1 MLFYYPKKKIYSL
14 ETKISLDSPLSL
26 WYRRDRVVPFFYLEL
41 VMKISNNTI
50 SLLKN
55 FSAINNSIFIKS
67 GREIWTTSADKSI
80 IGYCTVEESFPV
92 DFGIY
97 DLNRFLSLVSFF
109 ENPDF
114 EFTNDEVK
122 ILSSKSRTNYRFA
135 DPRIIAHRNEFEKVE
150 KYIRQ
155 SSSQLV
161 YPIQFNLT
169 DADLQDFLKKS
180 SVLKLGDVLIC
191 TENGVVT
198 LQSHDKKNDLS
209 DKHVLYLDDKIE
221 GTFSAYISVDKF
233 KIISGDYTVHV
244 GESVINFK
252 NNKHDVQYWIAPDS
266 DTQIKV

>member
-1 MLFYYPKKKIYSL
+1 MH
-14 ETKISLDSPLSL
+14 
-26 WYRRDRVVPFFYLEL
+26 
-41 VMKISNNTI
+41 ISNNTI

-67 GREIWTTSADKSI
+67 GKEIWTTSPDKSI
-80 IGYCTVEESFPV
+80 IGYCRVDESFPV

-109 ENPDF
+109 ENPNF
-114 EFTNDEVK
+114 EFTDDEVK

-135 DPRIIAHRNEFEKVE
+135 DPRIIAHRNEFDKVE

-161 YPIQFNLT
+161 YPIVFNLS
-169 DADLQDFLKKS
+169 DSDLQDFLKKS
-180 SVLKLGDVLIC
+180 SVLKLTDVQIGV
-191 TENGVVT
+191 ENGHVT

-209 DKHVLYLDDKIE
+209 DRHVLYLDDSIE
-221 GTFSAYISVDKF
+221 GTFSAFISVDKF
-233 KIISGDYTVHV
+233 KIISGDYEVHV

-252 NNKHDVQYWIAPDS
+252 HNKLDVQYWIAPDS
-266 DTQIKV
+266 DTEIKL